1 MPYKCN
7 GRVIT
12 PGQSFQTA
20 DGATVTNRWAEV
32 FSTEQLTAR
41 GVTFEADKV
50 RPSETPYRNADGTE
64 KDLAAVKAVAVAG
77 EKNKAGILLKSTD
90 WYVTRKAEK
99 ETAIPS
105 NVVTYRDG
113 VRTACAARESELN
126 GAADMDALQALIE
139 NAETIWDS
147 ENEKEIDNPAPH
159 LTSWPVLAE

>member
-7 GRVIT
+7 GQVIT
-12 PGQSFQTA
+12 PGRSFKTV
-20 DGATVTNRWAEV
+20 DGATVTNQWAEV

-41 GVTFEADKV
+41 GVTFETDKV
-50 RPSETPYRNADGTE
+50 RTYETPYRNADGTE

-113 VRTACAARESELN
+113 VRTACVARESELN
-126 GAADMDALQALIE
+126 GAADMDALQALLE
-139 NAETIWDS
+139 NPETIWDS
-147 ENEKEIDNPAPH
+147 ENEQEIENPAPH
-159 LTSWPVLAE
+159 LTSWPELAE

>member
-20 DGATVTNRWAEV
+20 DGATVTNQWAEV

-41 GVTFEADKV
+41 GVSFVADKV
-50 RPSETPYRNADGTE
+50 RTYETPYQNADGTA
-64 KDLAAVKAVAVAG
+64 KDLSTVKAVAVAN
-77 EKNKAGILLKSTD
+77 EKAKAGLLLKNTD

-113 VRTACAARESELN
+113 VRTACAARESEIN
-126 GAADMDALQALIE
+126 GAADTDALQALLE
-139 NAETIWDS
+139 NPETIWDA